1 MQFPIKERFTLTDA
15 FLEEYKNKQ
24 PNFGFNGLGEFVFYR
39 TYSRTKEDGMNE
51 AWWETVKRVVEGIY
65 SIQKQHIIDYN
76 LGWNQS
82 KAQRSAQRMYERIFE
97 FKMLGSGRALWS
109 MGAPV
114 IMDKGMSAALYNC
127 CFISTEK
134 LGENMGRIF
143 ADIADYLMLGIGVGA
158 DLKGAGKLIVK
169 ERKEKEIEFL
179 IPDTREGWCEAIE
192 KQFNSYFI
200 GGQHFV
206 FDYTAIRPKGTPIK
220 TFGGISGGYEPL
232 AKLINGIATVL
243 DKEVGKPISE
253 TAIAD
258 IINMIGVAVVSG
270 NVRRSAEI
278 LLGEPTEEFF
288 NLKDYKINPYRKEFG
303 WSSNNSIYGTLGMDY
318 SKIAEKIADNGEPA
332 VVWMENV
339 RAFGRMGEPTTKDT
353 RVMGFNPCAEIALES
368 YELCV
373 TGDTRIL
380 TKDGYPK
387 IKEVVGKEVS
397 VWNGKEWSSVK
408 PEKTHGIAK
417 ILRVSLSDG
426 SYLDCTEYHKF
437 SVLRGK
443 TYKVVLAKDLK
454 QGDKLEELVTTGEIT
469 GIKDENAYEWG
480 LFAGDGYVENNRYIN
495 VVICGD
501 KQKLDTLLV
510 KGVFGKPQEKEGYK
524 DPVNRLY
531 LTKVLKDVELAKELN
546 DKDGGIPEYFFTLDK
561 ESTLSFIAGWVE
573 TDGTIQKNLGSEHY
587 RVYGSKQ
594 KMLDLQLLCRRIGI
608 NNSSV
613 TLFEEKGKKTN
624 LGERSRDL
632 YYLTVPSFECSII
645 PTRLKKIKTFS
656 SGFAINNAH
665 PFGKLLKK
673 AKRQKIESVVSF
685 GKQETFCFT
694 EHERHMGVFGNVL
707 TYQCNL
713 VETFPER
720 HDDLEDYKTTLKYAY
735 LFAKTVTLLNT
746 HNPETNKVMLRNR
759 RVGLSMSGIAQFITN
774 RGYKAMKEWMNDGYK
789 TVLYYDK
796 VYSEWFAVP
805 ESKKVTTVK
814 PSGTLSL
821 LAGATAGIHFPE
833 SRYYIRRVRL
843 SATSPLVKALS
854 KAKYKVEPASED
866 PDNTFVVEFPVGL
879 GDKIQTL
886 GELSLWEQMENA
898 AFAQENWADNSV
910 SVTVTFTKK
919 EKAMIKNALGLYQFR
934 LKAVSFLPQLAG
946 GAYPQMPYEEITQEE
961 YEKMV
966 SKLKPIDFS
975 VLTEQASGEAYC
987 SNDVCTI

>member
-318 SKIAEKIADNGEPA
+318 SKIAGKIADNGEPA

-353 RVMGFNPCAEIALES
+353 RVMGFNPCAEIALEP
-368 YELCV
+368 YEL
-373 TGDTRIL
+373 
-380 TKDGYPK
+380 
-387 IKEVVGKEVS
+387 
-397 VWNGKEWSSVK
+397 
-408 PEKTHGIAK
+408 
-417 ILRVSLSDG
+417 
-426 SYLDCTEYHKF
+426 
-437 SVLRGK
+437 
-443 TYKVVLAKDLK
+443 
-454 QGDKLEELVTTGEIT
+454 
-469 GIKDENAYEWG
+469 
-480 LFAGDGYVENNRYIN
+480 
-495 VVICGD
+495 
-501 KQKLDTLLV
+501 
-510 KGVFGKPQEKEGYK
+510 
-524 DPVNRLY
+524 
-531 LTKVLKDVELAKELN
+531 
-546 DKDGGIPEYFFTLDK
+546 
-561 ESTLSFIAGWVE
+561 
-573 TDGTIQKNLGSEHY
+573 
-587 RVYGSKQ
+587 
-594 KMLDLQLLCRRIGI
+594 
-608 NNSSV
+608 
-613 TLFEEKGKKTN
+613 
-624 LGERSRDL
+624 
-632 YYLTVPSFECSII
+632 
-645 PTRLKKIKTFS
+645 
-656 SGFAINNAH
+656 
-665 PFGKLLKK
+665 
-673 AKRQKIESVVSF
+673 
-685 GKQETFCFT
+685 
-694 EHERHMGVFGNVL
+694 
-707 TYQCNL
+707 CNL

-720 HDDLEDYKTTLKYAY
+720 HENLEDYKTTLKYAY

-759 RVGLSMSGIAQFITN
+759 RIGLSMSGIAQFITN

-886 GELSLWEQMENA
+886 GELTLWEQMENA

>member
-1 MQFPIKERFTLTDA
+1 MQFPIKERFTLTDS
-15 FLEEYKNKQ
+15 FLEEYKTKT
-24 PNFGFNGLGEFVFYR
+24 PDFGFNGLGEFVFYR
-39 TYSRTKEDGMNE
+39 TYSRTKEDGTNE

-134 LGENMGRIF
+134 INENTGRIF

-158 DLKGAGKLIVK
+158 DLKGAGKITVK
-169 ERKEKEIEFL
+169 ERKEKESIFV

-192 KQFNSYFI
+192 KQFNSYF
-200 GGQHFV
+200 GGQHFS
-206 FDYTAIRPKGTPIK
+206 FDYSEIRPKGTPIK

-232 AKLINGIATVL
+232 EKLILGIEKTL

-278 LLGEPTEEFF
+278 LLGEPTDEFF
-288 NLKDYKINPYRKEFG
+288 NLKDYKINPDRKPFG

-353 RVMGFNPCAEIALES
+353 RVMGFNPCGEIALES
-368 YELCV
+368 YEL
-373 TGDTRIL
+373 
-380 TKDGYPK
+380 
-387 IKEVVGKEVS
+387 
-397 VWNGKEWSSVK
+397 
-408 PEKTHGIAK
+408 
-417 ILRVSLSDG
+417 
-426 SYLDCTEYHKF
+426 
-437 SVLRGK
+437 
-443 TYKVVLAKDLK
+443 
-454 QGDKLEELVTTGEIT
+454 
-469 GIKDENAYEWG
+469 
-480 LFAGDGYVENNRYIN
+480 
-495 VVICGD
+495 
-501 KQKLDTLLV
+501 
-510 KGVFGKPQEKEGYK
+510 
-524 DPVNRLY
+524 
-531 LTKVLKDVELAKELN
+531 
-546 DKDGGIPEYFFTLDK
+546 
-561 ESTLSFIAGWVE
+561 
-573 TDGTIQKNLGSEHY
+573 
-587 RVYGSKQ
+587 
-594 KMLDLQLLCRRIGI
+594 
-608 NNSSV
+608 
-613 TLFEEKGKKTN
+613 
-624 LGERSRDL
+624 
-632 YYLTVPSFECSII
+632 
-645 PTRLKKIKTFS
+645 
-656 SGFAINNAH
+656 
-665 PFGKLLKK
+665 
-673 AKRQKIESVVSF
+673 
-685 GKQETFCFT
+685 
-694 EHERHMGVFGNVL
+694 
-707 TYQCNL
+707 CNL

-720 HDDLEDYKTTLKYAY
+720 HENLEDYKTTLKYAY

-759 RVGLSMSGIAQFITN
+759 RIGLSMSGIAQFITN